1 MGMDSRTK
9 LLQVR
14 LTPEEQETFRR
25 LAGEYRLDVSEFIR
39 KIVEYVDVERPS
51 LLRPLDASALEIAAA

>member
-14 LTPEEQETFRR
+14 LTPEEQEQIRR
-25 LAGEYRLDVSEFIR
+25 LAGEYRLDVSELIR
-39 KIVEYVDVERPS
+39 KIVDFVDAERPP
-51 LLRPLDASALEIAAA
+51 LLRPLDAPALEIAAA